1 MSTPT
6 VETFKFVS
14 GKPTIDKDPGASLD
28 YVMDWTDWLAV
39 VTDTIVSATATGSG
53 VVVDSCTVQPGGKA
67 VLVWVSGGVANATGT
82 VTIQISTASTP
93 PRIDERTMVF
103 KVKQR

>member
-1 MSTPT
+1 MSTPA
-6 VETFKFVS
+6 ETFKIVS

-39 VTDTIVSATATGSG
+39 INDTIVSATAAGSG
-53 VVVDSCTVQPGGKA
+53 VVVDSCSVLPGGKC
-67 VLVWVSGGVANATGT
+67 VLIWVSGGVANVTGN
-82 VTIQISTASTP
+82 VTIRATTASTP